1 MIGGVRVGNYE
12 EFINNII
19 KTRGRFAC
27 GNEYHERHHIKPK
40 CMGGT
45 NDEDNLVDLF
55 AREHFIA
62 HKLLAQEN
70 PKNDSLIYA
79 WSCMAFVKSSNQER
93 YELSAEEYE
102 EARKAISVVMHNRI
116 ITDETRE
123 NMKKASQA
131 KVQNPEYIQKQKD
144 SHKGLQAGEKN
155 PMFGKKHTEET
166 RIKIGLATTERAKNT
181 DWCKKI
187 GDANRGENSARCHP
201 VYCPELNEYFW
212 GAKEVEDKYNILA
225 TSVLRCCRGGRK
237 HAGKHPITGTPLSW
251 ISMKNKN
258 NNNTNNT

>member
-1 MIGGVRVGNYE
+1 MGNYE

-19 KTRGRFAC
+19 ETRGRFAC

>member
-1 MIGGVRVGNYE
+1 MKNYE

-19 KTRGRFAC
+19 ETRGRFAC

-45 NDEDNLVDLF
+45 NDEDNLIDLF

-93 YELSAEEYE
+93 YKLSAEEYE